1 MARRRGQE
9 QTSYLHPA
17 LTAILAETYGVVLY
31 QEQAMRIA
39 CEIGG
44 YTAGE
49 ADKLRREMARRA
61 ASLQE
66 VHGKKFINGAV
77 RKGFSKQEA

>member
-1 MARRRGQE
+1 
-9 QTSYLHPA
+9 
-17 LTAILAETYGVVLY
+17 
-31 QEQAMRIA
+31 MRIA

-61 ASLQE
+61 ASLT
-66 VHGKKFINGAV
+66 GGAWKKIY
-77 RKGFSKQEA
+77 